1 MNGLTMSRLRKRT
14 MLIAA
19 SAMQAGIDS
28 AVTIAAR
35 TPALLSQGFNPTSE
49 SVRESRRM
57 VQEKVDAVYEGAV
70 AAQMAWA
77 SFLLKASFG
86 GIRNAS
92 DLSLGLANVAE
103 AAIRPAR
110 RKVRA
115 NARRLTGL
123 PKIG

>member
-1 MNGLTMSRLRKRT
+1 MSRLSKRT

-19 SAMQAGIDS
+19 SAMQVGMDA

-35 TPALLSQGFNPTSE
+35 TPALMSQGFNPTAE
-49 SVRESRRM
+49 SARETRRM
-57 VQEKVDAVYEGAV
+57 VQEKIDATCEGAV
-70 AAQMAWA
+70 AAQLAWA
-77 SFLLKASFG
+77 SFFLKASFG

-92 DLSLGLANVAE
+92 DLSLGLADVAE

-115 NARRLTGL
+115 NAKRLTGL

>member
-1 MNGLTMSRLRKRT
+1 MNRLRKRT
-14 MLIAA
+14 IFMTAA
-19 SAMQAGIDS
+19 AMQAGVDA

-35 TPALLSQGFNPTSE
+35 TPDLFNPTAE
-49 SVRESRRM
+49 SARETQRM
-57 VQEKVDAVYEGAV
+57 IQEKFDAVYEGAA
-70 AAQMAWA
+70 AAQFAWA
-77 SFLLKASFG
+77 SFFLKASFG

-92 DLSLGLANVAE
+92 DLSLGLAGVAE
-103 AAIRPAR
+103 AALRPAR

>member
-1 MNGLTMSRLRKRT
+1 MSRLSKRT
-14 MLIAA
+14 LLMAA
-19 SAMQAGIDS
+19 SAMQAGMDT

-35 TPALLSQGFNPTSE
+35 TPGLLSQGFNPTAE
-49 SVRESRRM
+49 SARETQRM
-57 VQEKVDAVYEGAV
+57 IQEKFDAVYEGAA
-70 AAQMAWA
+70 AAQFAWA

-92 DLSLGLANVAE
+92 DFSLGLADVAE

-115 NARRLTGL
+115 NAKRLTGL

>member
-1 MNGLTMSRLRKRT
+1 MSRLRKRT

-35 TPALLSQGFNPTSE
+35 TPALLIQGFNPTSE
-49 SVRESRRM
+49 SARESRRM
-57 VQEKVDAVYEGAV
+57 VQEKVDAVYEGAL

-92 DLSLGLANVAE
+92 DLSLGLSNVAE

>member
-1 MNGLTMSRLRKRT
+1 MSRLSKRT

-19 SAMQAGIDS
+19 SAMQVGMDA

-35 TPALLSQGFNPTSE
+35 TPALLSQGFNPTAE
-49 SVRESRRM
+49 SARESRRM
-57 VQEKVDAVYEGAV
+57 VQEKIDAIYEGAA
-70 AAQMAWA
+70 AAQFAWA

-92 DLSLGLANVAE
+92 DLSLGLADVAE

>member
-1 MNGLTMSRLRKRT
+1 MSRLSKRT
-14 MLIAA
+14 AIMAA
-19 SAMQAGIDS
+19 SAMQTGIDA

-35 TPALLSQGFNPTSE
+35 TPGLLNQSFNPTAE
-49 SVRESRRM
+49 SVRETQRM
-57 VQEKVDAVYEGAV
+57 FQEKVDAVYEGAA
-70 AAQMAWA
+70 AAQFAWA
-77 SFLLKASFG
+77 SFFLKASFG

-92 DLSLGLANVAE
+92 DLSLGLADVAE

-115 NARRLTGL
+115 NAKRLTGL

>member
-35 TPALLSQGFNPTSE
+35 TPALFAQGFNPTSE
-49 SVRESRRM
+49 SARESRRM
-57 VQEKVDAVYEGAV
+57 VQEKIDAAYEGAA
-70 AAQMAWA
+70 AAQLAWA
-77 SFLLKASFG
+77 SFFLKASFG

-92 DLSLGLANVAE
+92 DLSLGLASVAE